1 MMAFI
6 LFISFIILLRIA
18 ELILSRRNEI
28 WLLQNG
34 AIEYGQKHYPYIV
47 MLHTFFL
54 VSLVVE
60 YSWKQ
65 PTGYSLFLMLFYF
78 LVLAFKTWVIVS
90 LGKYWNTRIFHI
102 PNIPLIKT
110 GPYQYFKHPNY
121 LIVIIEIAIIP
132 LIFQL
137 YITAIVFSI
146 LNLIMLFIRIR
157 EENKALEI

>member
-1 MMAFI
+1 MAFI
-6 LFISFIILLRIA
+6 LFIAFIILLRIG
-18 ELILSRRNEI
+18 ELLLSKSNGR
-28 WLLQNG
+28 WLVQNG
-34 AIEYGQKHYPYIV
+34 AMEYGQKHYPYIV

-78 LVLAFKTWVIVS
+78 LVLAFKAWVIIL

-110 GPYQYFKHPNY
+110 GPYHYFKHPNY

-137 YITAIVFSI
+137 YITAIVFSV
-146 LNLIMLFIRIR
+146 LNSIMLFVRIR